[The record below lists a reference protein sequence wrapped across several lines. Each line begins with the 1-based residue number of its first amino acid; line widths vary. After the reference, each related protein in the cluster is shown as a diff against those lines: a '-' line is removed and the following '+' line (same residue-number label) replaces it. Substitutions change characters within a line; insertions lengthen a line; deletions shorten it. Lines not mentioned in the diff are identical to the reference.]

1 MQLRTGFDW
10 RRDHGHD
17 RDVDGGQD
25 VDDGEDEVDL
35 DGPVPLG
42 VLPAEVRQAEHRQ
55 ADAHLQVKDHVRQRT
70 TKLAREEALE
80 TQERT
85 F

>member
-1 MQLRTGFDW
+1 M
-10 RRDHGHD
+10 
-17 RDVDGGQD
+17 
-25 VDDGEDEVDL
+25 DL